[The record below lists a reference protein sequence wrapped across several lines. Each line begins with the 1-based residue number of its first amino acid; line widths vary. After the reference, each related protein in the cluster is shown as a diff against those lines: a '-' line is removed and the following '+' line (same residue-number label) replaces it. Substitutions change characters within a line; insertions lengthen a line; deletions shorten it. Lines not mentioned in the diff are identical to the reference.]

1 MASYR
6 IVSQADA
13 TFAVETRIPKHD
25 PCFLASFKTEAVAR
39 KYIERQTASK
49 RFRQVGTQSAAQNSE
64 GD

>member
-13 TFAVETRIPKHD
+13 TFAVETRIPRHD
-25 PCFLASFKTEAVAR
+25 PRFLASFKTEAEAR
-39 KYIERQTASK
+39 KYIERQTAGI
-49 RFRQVGTQSAAQNSE
+49 RFRQVVTRDAAQNSE